1 MCFQERFTKPER
13 SVRLITFCW
22 HGRVKHNQ
30 KAAFICH
37 IREANLQ
44 AYTQTLIHRLDKLN
58 RQRIERALALM
69 DLQSQRVFHLI
80 PALFQFNHPLIP
92 GYFSADTPFGIHL
105 FEANPIQQQFIDD
118 AQLTLGE
125 PLTPTDNPAIL
136 GLYTMG
142 STSSIGQSTSSD
154 LDIWVCV
161 SAHMSCE
168 ARDNLSSKCL
178 LITDWA
184 KSQGVEANF
193 FIMNEERFR
202 HNHSE
207 ALSGENCGSSQHL
220 LLLDEFY
227 RSAVRLAGKRLLWQ
241 IVPPEMEEC
250 YDEYVH
256 ELCSNGYL
264 NCTEWID
271 FGKLNRIPA
280 EEYFGAN
287 LWQLYKSIDSPYKSV
302 LKAILLEAYSWE
314 YPHTQLLS
322 IDSKRRF
329 FADEPDLYGMDSY
342 YQMLEKV
349 TRYLVR
355 IGDSTRLDLVR
366 RCFYLKTHEK
376 LSREPG
382 VGSMPWR
389 REALRE
395 LTSEWQWSAD
405 LIAELDNRRHWKVE
419 QVKVV
424 HHALLDALMLSYR
437 NLIQFARRNDITSAI
452 SPQDISIL
460 ARKLYAAFEVL
471 PGKVTLL
478 NPQISPDLHE
488 PDLSFIEVCAGRT
501 NKPGWYLY
509 KQPLQAQRL
518 IGQPYLEH
526 NEYLS
531 KLVAWAFFN
540 GLITESTRLH
550 AVVREAQLDIDKFYQ
565 MVSDLRNTFSLRKRR
580 PTMQALANPCEI
592 SQLAMFI
599 NFEHDPTSELSG
611 KALKVDLKNI
621 DIFSFG
627 AEQKCLVGSV
637 DLVYRNSWQEVRT
650 LHFEGQTAMLDALKT
665 VLGKMHQDALPPESV
680 DVFCYSKNLRGVMRN
695 LVYQLLAE
703 CIDLRLKPMEQE
715 KRRRFKALR
724 MGDQMYGLFFE
735 RRGVSVQKLENSV
748 DFYRSIS
755 TNKLKGSPLLM
766 LDRDQDYP
774 LPAVVDSFASEGLVQ
789 FFFEDTEKGFNI
801 YVLDEANRVEVYH
814 QFNGEKDEMVASV
827 NSFYTSM
834 LDDSN
839 KLGAKSI
846 NFNLP
851 QYYQIIH
858 PEEGETYVVP
868 YRNDNAV
875 YSKPSQ
881 VVNA

>member
-1 MCFQERFTKPER
+1 M
-13 SVRLITFCW
+13 
-22 HGRVKHNQ
+22 
-30 KAAFICH
+30 
-37 IREANLQ
+37 Q
-44 AYTQTLIHRLDKLN
+44 AYTKTIIQRLDKLN
-58 RQRIERALALM
+58 QQRIERALALM

-80 PALFQFNHPLIP
+80 PALLHFNHPVIP
-92 GYFSADTPFGIHL
+92 GFYDESVPHGICGFEPNTVQKQFVEDTELIIGK
-105 FEANPIQQQFIDD
+105 
-118 AQLTLGE
+118 
-125 PLTPTDNPAIL
+125 PLTTSRQANIL

-161 SAHMSCE
+161 SAEMKAEERSLLT
-168 ARDNLSSKCL
+168 NKCL

-184 KSQGVEANF
+184 QSQGVEANF
-193 FIMNEERFR
+193 FLMDEERFR
-202 HNHSE
+202 TNHSE
-207 ALSGENCGSSQHL
+207 EMTGDNCGSSQHL

-250 YDEYVH
+250 YDEYIGKMCRDGH
-256 ELCSNGYL
+256 I
-264 NCTEWID
+264 NCAEWID

-322 IDSKRRF
+322 IDTKRRF
-329 FADEPDLYGMDSY
+329 FAHEPDLYGMDTY
-342 YQMLEKV
+342 YLMLEKV

-355 IGDSTRLDLVR
+355 IGDHTRLDLVR

-382 VGSMPWR
+382 VGSVAWR
-389 REALRE
+389 RTAMSDMVKSWDWNTEML
-395 LTSEWQWSAD
+395 QQ
-405 LIAELDNRRHWKVE
+405 LDDRRNWKVE
-419 QVKVV
+419 QVKIV
-424 HHALLDALMLSYR
+424 HHDLLDALMLSYR

-488 PDLSFIEVCAGRT
+488 SDLSFIQVQPGRT

-509 KQPLQAQRL
+509 KQPLEPQRL
-518 IGQPYLEH
+518 MGQKPLEH

-540 GLITESTRLH
+540 GLITESTHLH
-550 AVVREAQLDIDKFYQ
+550 SVVRDAHMDIDKFYQ

-580 PTMQALANPCEI
+580 PSMQALASPCEI
-592 SQLAMFI
+592 SQLAMYI
-599 NFEHDPTSELSG
+599 NFENDPTDELNG
-611 KALKVDLKNI
+611 KSHKVDLKNI

-627 AEQKCLVGSV
+627 PEQRCLVGSV
-637 DLVYRNSWQEVRT
+637 DLVYRNSWHEVRT
-650 LHFEGQTAMLDALKT
+650 LHFRGETAMLDALKT

-695 LVYQLLAE
+695 MVYQLLAE
-703 CIDLRLKPMEQE
+703 CIELRLKPVEQT
-715 KRRRFKALR
+715 KRRRFKAMR
-724 MGDQMYGLFFE
+724 MGQQMFGLFFE

-766 LDRDQDYP
+766 LDKEQDFS
-774 LPAVVDSFASEGLVQ
+774 LPDVVDGFASEGLIQ
-789 FFFEDTEKGFNI
+789 FFFEDSDQGFNI
-801 YVLDEANRVEVYH
+801 YVLDENNQVEVYH
-814 QFNGEKDEMVASV
+814 QFSGEKDEMIASV

-834 LDDSN
+834 RGSDGVVDSF
-839 KLGAKSI
+839 I

-851 QYYQIIH
+851 QYYQIVH
-858 PEEGETYVVP
+858 PKEGEDYVVP
-868 YRNDNAV
+868 YRSDATTYDKLNRAANA
-875 YSKPSQ
+875 
-881 VVNA
+881 

>member
-1 MCFQERFTKPER
+1 M
-13 SVRLITFCW
+13 
-22 HGRVKHNQ
+22 
-30 KAAFICH
+30 
-37 IREANLQ
+37 Q
-44 AYTQTLIHRLDKLN
+44 AYTKTIIQRLDNLN
-58 RQRIERALALM
+58 QQRIDRALALM
-69 DLQSQRVFHLI
+69 DLQGQRVFHLI
-80 PALFQFNHPLIP
+80 PALLHYNHPVIP
-92 GYFSADTPFGIHL
+92 GYYDEFVPHGICG
-105 FEANPIQQQFIDD
+105 FEPNAVQQQFVDD
-118 AQLTLGE
+118 TELVIGK
-125 PLTPTDNPAIL
+125 PLTTSRSAHIL

-161 SAHMSCE
+161 SPEMQAEERSLLT
-168 ARDNLSSKCL
+168 NKCL

-184 KSQGVEANF
+184 QSQGVEANF
-193 FIMNEERFR
+193 FLMDEERFR
-202 HNHSE
+202 TNHSE
-207 ALSGENCGSSQHL
+207 EMTGDNCGSSQHL

-250 YDEYVH
+250 YDEYIGH
-256 ELCSNGYL
+256 MSRDGHIDCS
-264 NCTEWID
+264 EWID

-322 IDSKRRF
+322 IDTKRRF
-329 FADEPDLYGMDSY
+329 FAHEPDLYGMDTY
-342 YQMLEKV
+342 YLMLEKV
-349 TRYLVR
+349 TRYLER
-355 IGDSTRLDLVR
+355 IGDHTRLDLVR

-376 LSREPG
+376 LSRQPG
-382 VGSMPWR
+382 VGSVAWR
-389 REALRE
+389 RAALAE
-395 LTSEWQWSAD
+395 MVKTWNWDSTL
-405 LIAELDNRRHWKVE
+405 LKELDNRRNWKVE
-419 QVKVV
+419 QVKIV
-424 HHALLDALMLSYR
+424 HHSLLDALMLSYR

-488 PDLSFIEVCAGRT
+488 PDLSFIQVLPGRS
-501 NKPGWYLY
+501 NPPGWYLY
-509 KQPLQAQRL
+509 KQPLEARRL
-518 IGQPYLEH
+518 IGQPLLEH

-540 GLITESTRLH
+540 GLITESTHLH
-550 AVVREAQLDIDKFYQ
+550 SVVRDAHLDIDKFYQ

-580 PTMQALANPCEI
+580 PSMQALASPCEI

-599 NFEHDPTSELSG
+599 NFENDPTADLG
-611 KALKVDLKNI
+611 NKTHKVDLKNI

-627 AEQKCLVGSV
+627 PEQKCLVGSV
-637 DLVYRNSWQEVRT
+637 DLVYRNSWHEVRT
-650 LHFEGQTAMLDALKT
+650 LHFRGETAMLDALKT

-695 LVYQLLAE
+695 MVYQLLAE
-703 CIDLRLKPMEQE
+703 CIELRLKPVEQT
-715 KRRRFKALR
+715 KRRRFKAMR
-724 MGDQMYGLFFE
+724 MGQQMFGLFFE

-766 LDRDQDYP
+766 LDKEQDFS
-774 LPAVVDSFASEGLVQ
+774 LPDVVDGFASEGLIQ
-789 FFFEDTEKGFNI
+789 FFFEDSEHGFNI
-801 YVLDEANRVEVYH
+801 YVLDESNQVEVYH
-814 QFNGEKDEMVASV
+814 QFSGEKDEMIASV

-834 LDDSN
+834 RGEDGVVDSF
-839 KLGAKSI
+839 I

-858 PEEGETYVVP
+858 PQEGDDYVVP
-868 YRNDNAV
+868 YRSDATSYDKLNRAANA
-875 YSKPSQ
+875 
-881 VVNA
+881 

>member
-1 MCFQERFTKPER
+1 M
-13 SVRLITFCW
+13 
-22 HGRVKHNQ
+22 
-30 KAAFICH
+30 
-37 IREANLQ
+37 Q
-44 AYTQTLIHRLDKLN
+44 AYTQTLIQRLDNLN
-58 RQRIERALALM
+58 QQRIDRALALM

-80 PALFQFNHPLIP
+80 PALLHYNHPMMP
-92 GYFSADTPFGIHL
+92 GFYDQQVPFGIRS
-105 FEANPIQQQFIDD
+105 FTPNEFQKQFVEDTE
-118 AQLTLGE
+118 LTLGGKLSE
-125 PLTPTDNPAIL
+125 TDSPEIL

-161 SAHMSCE
+161 SPDMDGG
-168 ARDNLSSKCL
+168 ARDSLTNKCL

-184 KSQGVEANF
+184 QTLGVEANF
-193 FIMNEERFR
+193 FLMDEQRFR
-202 HNHSE
+202 SNHSE
-207 ALSGENCGSSQHL
+207 EMTGDNCGSSQHL

-227 RSAVRLAGKRLLWQ
+227 RSAVRLAGQRLLWQ
-241 IVPPEMEEC
+241 IIPPEMEEC

-256 ELCSNGYL
+256 DLCNKGYID
-264 NCTEWID
+264 CSQWID

-280 EEYFGAN
+280 EEYFGSN

-322 IDSKRRF
+322 LDTKRRF

-342 YQMLEKV
+342 YLMLEKV
-349 TRYLVR
+349 TRYLER
-355 IGDSTRLDLVR
+355 INDDTRLDLVR

-376 LSREPG
+376 LSREAG
-382 VGSMPWR
+382 VGSVAWR
-389 REALRE
+389 REALTE
-395 LTSEWQWSAD
+395 MTQSWNWDHET
-405 LIAELDNRRHWKVE
+405 IVELDNRRNWKVE

-488 PDLSFIEVCAGRT
+488 PDLSFIEVRQGQT
-501 NKPGWYLY
+501 NKAGWYLY
-509 KQPLQAQRL
+509 KQPLIAHRIL
-518 IGQPYLEH
+518 GQPSLEH
-526 NEYLS
+526 HEYLS
-531 KLVAWAFFN
+531 KLVAWSFFN

-550 AVVREAQLDIDKFYQ
+550 SVVRDAHIDIDKFYQ

-580 PTMQALANPCEI
+580 PSMQALASPCEI

-599 NFEHDPTSELSG
+599 NFENDPTSELS
-611 KALKVDLKNI
+611 ARSLKVDLKSA

-627 AEQKCLVGSV
+627 EEGQSLVGSV
-637 DLVYRNSWQEVRT
+637 DLVYRNSWHEVRT
-650 LHFEGQTAMLDALKT
+650 LHFQGETAMLDALKT

-680 DVFCYSKNLRGVMRN
+680 DVFCYSKNLRGVIRN
-695 LVYQLLAE
+695 MVYQLLAE
-703 CIDLRLKPMEQE
+703 CIDLRLKPIEQE
-715 KRRRFKALR
+715 KRRRFKAIRLANK
-724 MGDQMYGLFFE
+724 MFGLFFE
-735 RRGVSVQKLENSV
+735 RRGVSVQMLENSV

-766 LDRDQDYP
+766 LDKEQEYQ
-774 LPAVVDSFASEGLVQ
+774 LPEVVDGFASEGLIQ
-789 FFFEDTEKGFNI
+789 FFFEDTDKGFNI
-801 YVLDEANRVEVYH
+801 YVLDESNQVEVYH
-814 QFNGEKDEMVASV
+814 QYSGQKDEMIASV
-827 NSFYTSM
+827 NSFYTSVK
-834 LDDSN
+834 DDSKVAS
-839 KLGAKSI
+839 KLI

-851 QYYQIIH
+851 QYYQIVH
-858 PEEGETYVVP
+858 PDDGQSYVVP
-868 YRNDNAV
+868 YRNDATLSSRN
-875 YSKPSQ
+875 SKIAN
-881 VVNA
+881 V

>member
-1 MCFQERFTKPER
+1 M
-13 SVRLITFCW
+13 
-22 HGRVKHNQ
+22 
-30 KAAFICH
+30 
-37 IREANLQ
+37 Q
-44 AYTQTLIHRLDKLN
+44 AYTKTLIQRLDNLN
-58 RQRIERALALM
+58 QQRIERALALM
-69 DLQSQRVFHLI
+69 DMQSQRVFHLI
-80 PALFQFNHPLIP
+80 PTLLHFNHPVIP
-92 GYFSADTPFGIHL
+92 GYYDSQVPFGVYGL
-105 FEANPIQQQFIDD
+105 EFNEVQQQFVEDTE
-118 AQLTLGE
+118 LTIGQSLRTSVE
-125 PLTPTDNPAIL
+125 PAIL

-161 SAHMSCE
+161 SPSMSCE
-168 ARDNLSSKCL
+168 ERECLTNKCL

-184 KSQGVEANF
+184 QSQGVEANF
-193 FIMNEERFR
+193 FLMDEERFR
-202 HNHSE
+202 TNRSE
-207 ALSGENCGSSQHL
+207 EMTGDNCGSSQHL

-227 RSAVRLAGKRLLWQ
+227 RSAVRLAGQRLLWQ

-250 YDEYVH
+250 YDEYVRD
-256 ELCSNGYL
+256 LCSQGYID
-264 NCTEWID
+264 CSQWID
-271 FGKLNRIPA
+271 FGQLNRIPA
-280 EEYFGAN
+280 EEYFGSN

-322 IDSKRRF
+322 LDTKRRF
-329 FADEPDLYGMDSY
+329 FAHEPDLYGMDAY
-342 YQMLEKV
+342 YLMLEKV
-349 TRYLVR
+349 TRYLER
-355 IGDSTRLDLVR
+355 IGDYNRLDLVR

-382 VGSMPWR
+382 MGSVAWR
-389 REALRE
+389 REAMSDMIKTWNWDHSVLV
-395 LTSEWQWSAD
+395 
-405 LIAELDNRRHWKVE
+405 ELDDRRNWKVE

-488 PDLSFIEVCAGRT
+488 PDLSFIEVRPGRT
-501 NKPGWYLY
+501 NRAGWYLY
-509 KQPLQAQRL
+509 KQPLQPDRIL
-518 IGQPYLEH
+518 GQPFLEH

-531 KLVAWAFFN
+531 KLVAWSFFN

-550 AVVREAQLDIDKFYQ
+550 SVVRDAHLDIDKFYQ

-580 PTMQALANPCEI
+580 PTMQALASPCEI

-599 NFEHDPTSELSG
+599 NFEDDPTAELSG
-611 KALKVDLKNI
+611 RALKVDLKTT

-627 AEQKCLVGSV
+627 SKQTCLVGSV
-637 DLVYRNSWQEVRT
+637 DLVYRNSWHEVRT
-650 LHFEGQTAMLDALKT
+650 LHFKGETAMLDALKT
-665 VLGKMHQDALPPESV
+665 ILGKMHQDALPPESV

-695 LVYQLLAE
+695 MVYQLLAE
-703 CIDLRLKPMEQE
+703 CIDLRLKPIEQE

-724 MGDQMYGLFFE
+724 IAQQTYGLFFE
-735 RRGVSVQKLENSV
+735 RRGVSVQMLENSI

-755 TNKLKGSPLLM
+755 TSKLKGPPLLV
-766 LDRDQDYP
+766 LDKEQDYQ
-774 LPAVVDSFASEGLVQ
+774 LPEIVDSFASEGLIQ
-789 FFFEDTEKGFNI
+789 FFFEDSEQGFNI

-814 QFNGEKDEMVASV
+814 QFSGMKDEMIASV
-827 NSFYTSM
+827 NSFYTSVK
-834 LDDSN
+834 DDNQLSTQF
-839 KLGAKSI
+839 I

-851 QYYQIIH
+851 QYYQIVH
-858 PEEGETYVVP
+858 PEEGDSYIVP
-868 YRNDNAV
+868 YRNDGAN
-875 YSKPSQ
+875 YSKPSRA
-881 VVNA
+881 VNA